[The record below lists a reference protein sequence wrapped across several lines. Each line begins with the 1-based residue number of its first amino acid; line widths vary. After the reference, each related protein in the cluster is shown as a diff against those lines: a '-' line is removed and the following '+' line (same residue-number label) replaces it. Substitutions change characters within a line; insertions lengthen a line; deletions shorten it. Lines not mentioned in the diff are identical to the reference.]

1 MECEQH
7 DIQIGTRARLHFM
20 SFCFFSFS
28 LFSFCKHACFCCT
41 FTPVRTTFQTTERLT
56 TQNSTKKQ
64 KLNLM
69 QKKNSPKIE
78 EKIAWNFGS
87 FVEQNV
93 RCFDARLTLECV
105 NCVPTESA
113 RKKSII
119 YCNLFAFEWY
129 VRECRRVW
137 RGAIDWLAS
146 VTGDWHKWFY
156 KFRRTQCT
164 VRRYATHTRQASTT
178 IEMRL
183 LQIGSAIISSIDVT
197 IWCDNDSGERC
208 RAKEKTKITE

>member
-1 MECEQH
+1 MWTARH
-7 DIQIGTRARLHFM
+7 SNRNARALAFYE
-20 SFCFFSFS
+20 FLFFSFL

-69 QKKNSPKIE
+69 LKKNSPKIE

-164 VRRYATHTRQASTT
+164 VRRYATHTHDKRRRRSKCDYYKLAVRSFHPSTSQFDVKT
-178 IEMRL
+178 IRE
-183 LQIGSAIISSIDVT
+183 
-197 IWCDNDSGERC
+197 NDAERK
-208 RAKEKTKITE
+208 RKQK